1 MYFGVLAMDFSLKND
16 VLLEQIRPLFYK
28 VGNYYR
34 NTSTEKITSKYFLHR
49 WYFDLYETMYANGI
63 IIGSNYF
70 LSIFLQYVKNE
81 NTFLYKELQKIS
93 KHEYVESMNCFINTQ
108 VSVRYLDYLLDHN
121 FNRSAIRDEIDGLKH
136 DMDSNN
142 KFSIPFEKEE
152 RTIHLET
159 IKLLESFLD
168 DDDRDKK
175 LYLPMNMYINA
186 LDLQEVK
193 EHIQLLILDD
203 EQKALCSGETDIKRA
218 KEKIIENINC
228 FNDAFQIEQ
237 SQKNSSILM
246 SKENTFTSELF
257 LDAIKKGFTVEFF
270 FTCFAN
276 ESSRSKLKTRA
287 FSDKPKYAKIKEFA
301 RAYYELTKGKKSSL
315 SYIPLMI
322 FGLETGLNSNSIYKL
337 TNQFYSFDSKSELN
351 RNEFNKNLQLFSKET
366 SKRKQ
371 LDACI
376 DTLGKKS
383 FEENEYVFTSYDES
397 DLNSI
402 ISMEFY
408 FFIDFYIASNDIEG
422 YNTFFDNNEKLYKV
436 HDIVIT
442 EEVKNKIEK
451 LCFQQ

>member
-1 MYFGVLAMDFSLKND
+1 MNFSTKDD
-16 VLLEQIRPLFYK
+16 VLLEQVRPLFYK

-34 NTSTEKITSKYFLHR
+34 NTSTEKMTSKNFLHTL
-49 WYFDLYETMYANGI
+49 YFDLYETMYINGI
-63 IIGSNYF
+63 KIWSNYF
-70 LSIFLQYVKNE
+70 LSIFLQYIKNE
-81 NTFLYKELQKIS
+81 STILYQQLQDIS
-93 KHEYVESMNCFINTQ
+93 EHERIESLNFFIDMQ
-108 VSVRYLDYLLDHN
+108 VTIRYLDYLLDHN
-121 FNRSAIRDEIDGLKH
+121 FNTSTIRDEIDGLKH

-168 DDDRDKK
+168 DDDKEKK
-175 LYLPMNMYINA
+175 LYFPINMYINA
-186 LDLQEVK
+186 LDLQETK
-193 EHIQLLILDD
+193 EYIQSLVLDD
-203 EQKALCSGETDIKRA
+203 EQKELCSSEADIKRV
-218 KEKIIENINC
+218 KEKVVKNIDR
-228 FNDAFQIEQ
+228 FSEVFQIDQ
-237 SQKNSSILM
+237 SKKSNSILM
-246 SKENTFTSELF
+246 TKEKSFTGELF
-257 LDAIKKGFTVEFF
+257 IDAIKKGFTIEFF

-287 FSDKPKYAKIKEFA
+287 FSDKPKYVKIKEFA
-301 RAYYELTKGKKSSL
+301 RVYYELTKGKKSSL

-351 RNEFNKNLQLFSKET
+351 RNEFYKNLQLFSQEI
-366 SKRKQ
+366 SNREQ

-376 DTLGKKS
+376 NTFGKKS
-383 FEENEYVFTSYDES
+383 FEENEYVFTAYEES

-402 ISMEFY
+402 IYAEFY
-408 FFIDFYIASNDIEG
+408 SFIDFYIVSNAIES
-422 YNTFFDNNEKLYKV
+422 YNIFIDNNEKLYKV
-436 HDIVIT
+436 HDIMIT